1 MRCTPPVEGL
11 QVHQRQEVSGC
22 VQKLHRSLTVIAEL
36 DRQVIDKLVRK
47 TAGWHRTYV
56 PGGPDIA

>member
-22 VQKLHRSLTVIAEL
+22 VQKLDRSLTVIAEL

-47 TAGWHRTYV
+47 TAGGHRTYV